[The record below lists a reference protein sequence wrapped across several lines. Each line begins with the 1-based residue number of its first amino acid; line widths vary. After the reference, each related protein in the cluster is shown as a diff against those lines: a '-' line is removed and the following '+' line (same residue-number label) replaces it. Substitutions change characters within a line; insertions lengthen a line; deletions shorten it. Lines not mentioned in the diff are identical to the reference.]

1 MLQFELY
8 EWPEIE
14 PLCALGAAISKD
26 ATTIRVDWFG
36 DSFSAHASYN
46 ELYFQDAGRCE
57 DLEIH
62 YDFETLKRRVII
74 AIDLRLNY
82 AGRVDLSALPEKIID
97 YAPHILLLPVG
108 MNADSKLAHRMTGNI
123 IGNNIRN
130 DEHLR
135 KWAKNMHA
143 EISRA
148 VIELLP
154 QPIAEE
160 ITPLLDW
167 YMYVEKPK
175 GPFYTR

>member
-46 ELYFQDAGRCE
+46 ELYFQD
-57 DLEIH
+57 
-62 YDFETLKRRVII
+62 
-74 AIDLRLNY
+74 